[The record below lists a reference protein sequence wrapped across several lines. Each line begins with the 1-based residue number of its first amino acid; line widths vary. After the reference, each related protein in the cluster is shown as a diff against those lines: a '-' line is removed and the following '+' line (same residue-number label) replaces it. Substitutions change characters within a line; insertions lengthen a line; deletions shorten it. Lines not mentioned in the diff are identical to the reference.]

1 MLQGLEEASV
11 LNFIPQSA
19 YSPTS
24 ARFRLP
30 TYSTSQRSRSLSQM
44 VPVDQTAPP
53 PMRDPSVLNHHP
65 WVEPVPAWIMQQSAV
80 LSEAEVLEEQMLH
93 AGILASLQDGP
104 EDIDAK
110 VEVPKSSV
118 SSLRLQQLEK
128 MGFATEKAVVALAA
142 SKQLDGAIAL
152 LIDDSVGEQ
161 AVVTSKG
168 KNPMPPQST

>member
-1 MLQGLEEASV
+1 
-11 LNFIPQSA
+11 
-19 YSPTS
+19 
-24 ARFRLP
+24 
-30 TYSTSQRSRSLSQM
+30 M

-118 SSLRLQQLEK
+118 SSLRLVFILIIIYTKLFTLFPTYSHIHVISNNQFTKRPMLLPFRLQQLEK

-168 KNPMPPQST
+168 KNPMPPQNT